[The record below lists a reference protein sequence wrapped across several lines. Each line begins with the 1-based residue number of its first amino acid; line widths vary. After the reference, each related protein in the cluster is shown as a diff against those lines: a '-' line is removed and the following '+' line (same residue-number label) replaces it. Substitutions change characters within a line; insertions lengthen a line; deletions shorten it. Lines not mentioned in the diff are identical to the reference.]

1 MDDNFKIFMA
11 SLKLYTFDN
20 VKSVKLFGW
29 EDGMIDRKMT
39 RMEFLK
45 MAGVGMF
52 TIFILPGIKKLNLLK
67 KTHKEARYYEKL
79 AG

>member
-1 MDDNFKIFMA
+1 
-11 SLKLYTFDN
+11 
-20 VKSVKLFGW
+20 
-29 EDGMIDRKMT
+29 MIDRKMT